1 MLSRVSRAAGGPLLA
16 VRRPAAKLLRGGQ
29 RRGMCTAAEEGPK
42 TVQGL
47 SLSNPPI
54 TWLVSILG
62 INYLLCF
69 RWAVK
74 DKSLAAKVAEIEA
87 EQEAAKA
94 KVQSKAD
101 GNYDLH
107 KEFIRKESKA
117 QMDEAKDAMAKTM
130 AFVRKESALQS
141 GAPLPAAV
149 DTSNPTTWKV
159 SDVLEWLEEEELGE
173 HTMAF
178 KEHAVNGKLLLTL
191 TEQDADA
198 ISSQLKCTFV
208 PMMNCE
214 LERDAHTRRSA

>member
-16 VRRPAAKLLRGGQ
+16 ARRPAAKLLRGGQ
-29 RRGMCTAAEEGPK
+29 RRGMCAAAEEGPK
-42 TVQGL
+42 TVQGI

-69 RWAVK
+69 RWAIK

-87 EQEAAKA
+87 EQEEAKA

-107 KEFIRKESKA
+107 KEFLRKESKV

-141 GAPLPAAV
+141 GTPLPAAV

-159 SDVLEWLEEEELGE
+159 SDVLAWLEEEELGD

-191 TEQDADA
+191 TEQDMYSSLNIVSPLRRKKLTMAIADLRA
-198 ISSQLKCTFV
+198 K
-208 PMMNCE
+208 
-214 LERDAHTRRSA
+214 AA